1 MSIHEAHF
9 LPEGD
14 IDTATMHCVD
24 EKILAALAK
33 PESMPLLAKST
44 PLPTIVKIETL
55 SADKPLPIK
64 IDSLTAT
71 GLNTVLHQIEIY
83 GSDVSRKQSS
93 IIIFDQELTGE
104 EITPLKLMTEDLFTP
119 KIKVSRIA
127 LET

>member
-9 LPEGD
+9 LPDGD
-14 IDTATMHCVD
+14 IDTATRLCVD

-71 GLNTVLHQIEIY
+71 GLATVLHQIEIF
-83 GSDVSRKQSS
+83 GKDDVSEEPASL
-93 IIIFDQELTGE
+93 IILDQTLTGN
-104 EITPLKLMTEDLFTP
+104 EINTVTIDYQGFIYTADEDQ
-119 KIKVSRIA
+119 
-127 LET
+127 